1 MARIIDA
8 MARWEEIAER
18 NWGARRKATYDAP
31 GALAATR
38 ERILDA
44 IARNAF
50 DNLCAYS
57 NCCRAT
63 LWAIDT
69 HLHVA
74 GRDALR
80 GTSTL
85 AGGIAETG
93 ETCGAVVG
101 SLMAIGYA
109 LGTDDLTDLEADKA
123 VREAGKRFVGRFRD
137 LFGSTRC
144 WEVQERTVGWRCDD
158 PSKNDAWYA
167 AGGGFA
173 CAAVCA
179 EAARIAGGIILD
191 AARSGGVTPPEG

>member
-63 LWAIDT
+63 L
-69 HLHVA
+69 
-74 GRDALR
+74 
-80 GTSTL
+80 
-85 AGGIAETG
+85 
-93 ETCGAVVG
+93 
-101 SLMAIGYA
+101 
-109 LGTDDLTDLEADKA
+109 
-123 VREAGKRFVGRFRD
+123 
-137 LFGSTRC
+137 
-144 WEVQERTVGWRCDD
+144 
-158 PSKNDAWYA
+158 
-167 AGGGFA
+167 
-173 CAAVCA
+173 
-179 EAARIAGGIILD
+179 
-191 AARSGGVTPPEG
+191 